1 MSTGPEFDVIVAGGG
16 PAGCTAA
23 TLLAQH
29 GHRVLLLEKGSHPR
43 FHIGES
49 MLPYAEPVIRR
60 LGLDWGEGNVFKA
73 GAVFIDEATGQEMF
87 FQLSGEHRA
96 YQVERSRFD
105 RLLWANAAR
114 HGVVCRDRCAV
125 EAVRFDADQVAVTT
139 PAGDFQARYFI
150 DATGRAALLGR
161 RARRIERIDHLGRFA
176 LYSHYAPVQ
185 GALADELYA
194 HGNIWILMVDI
205 GWMWVIP
212 LAGRKVSIGLVSKSK
227 RPAGMD
233 TTALFQR
240 YVAASPR
247 LQRLL
252 AGARR
257 QLPVQA
263 EANFSYLNRRRY
275 GPRHISIGDAAGF
288 LDPVFS
294 SGVFLALT
302 GAARA
307 ADRIHS
313 GLEAGTEGDPEL
325 HRPDDPAHTL
335 GFNTMYAFV
344 ERFYQS
350 DLIHNVFFE
359 AHRDA
364 AIKQAISELLAGNL
378 WSGGNP
384 WQETL
389 LKGRFGLGGGG

>member
-1 MSTGPEFDVIVAGGG
+1 MNYDVIVAGGG

-23 TLLAQH
+23 TLLAQY
-29 GHRVLLLEKGSHPR
+29 GHRVLLLERDRHPR

-49 MLPYAEPVIRR
+49 MLPYSEPVIRR
-60 LGLDWGEGNVFKA
+60 LGLDWSQGSVFKA

-96 YQVERSRFD
+96 YQVERSEFD
-105 RLLWANAAR
+105 RRLWDNAAR
-114 HGVVCRDRCAV
+114 FGVECRDRCPVAAV
-125 EAVRFDADQVAVTT
+125 EFTAERVAVTT
-139 PAGDFQARYFI
+139 PEGRFQGRYFI
-150 DATGRAALLGR
+150 DATGRTALLGR
-161 RARRIERIDHLGRFA
+161 RQRAVERIRHLGRFA
-176 LYSHYAPVQ
+176 LYSHYAPVREE
-185 GALADELYA
+185 LADALYA

-212 LAGRKVSIGLVSKSK
+212 LAGHKVSIGLVSS
-227 RPAGMD
+227 RGRSQGLS
-233 TTALFQR
+233 TEALFQR
-240 YVAASPR
+240 YVTASPR

-252 AGARR
+252 DGTRR

-263 EANFSYLNRRRY
+263 EANFSYLNHRRY
-275 GPRHISIGDAAGF
+275 GARFISVGDAAGF

-302 GAARA
+302 SAARA
-307 ADRIHS
+307 ADRIHL
-313 GLEAGTEGDPEL
+313 GLEAGTEADPEL
-325 HRPDDPAHTL
+325 HRPDDPAHAL

-364 AIKQAISELLAGNL
+364 AIKQAISALLAGNL
-378 WSGGNP
+378 WSGNNP

-389 LKGRFGLGGGG
+389 LRGRFGR